1 MVKKPPK
8 SMAISEFKATC
19 LSVLEQVRRTGTPVV
34 VTKRGIPIAE
44 VVPLSLA
51 TAGSDWIDS
60 MRGTAT
66 LNDDLIAPASSPGDW
81 EVLGT

>member
-1 MVKKPPK
+1 MVKKLPK

-34 VTKRGIPIAE
+34 VTKRGVPIAE

-51 TAGSDWIDS
+51 TTGGDWLDS
-60 MRGTAT
+60 MRDTAA
-66 LNDDLIAPASSPGDW
+66 LNDDLIAPASAAGDW